1 LSDPRTVV
9 APVTA
14 VLAVLLAA
22 WALSGCAT
30 SPRYRRPP
38 DPTQTRYL
46 DPASLP
52 PVHTAAP
59 VPHVSMGKGPPER
72 WWTLLGSAEIDRL
85 VMLALQNN
93 RSLAAAKAH
102 LAAAREHLRAARG
115 AWYPQVDAGA
125 DVQRTRFGATV
136 LGPLAK
142 DFPPFS
148 AYAAGVE
155 VSYDF
160 DFFGSTSS
168 RVEQAAASA
177 QYESAQLDAAAL
189 SVSGN
194 VVIGALQVAALRAQI
209 RVAVQIVADDEHT
222 LGLIRAA
229 REAGAVT
236 EIDVLSAQSQAD
248 HDRTLL
254 PPLHQQLS
262 VAQDVLA
269 VLIGVAPSDET
280 PHEVELA
287 TLKLADNL
295 PVALPSELV
304 RRRPDIDAAEAQLH
318 EAGAAVGIAT
328 ANLYPNFTLTA
339 RLGGEGLLGGGP
351 SETAWNLLGGLTAPI
366 FHGGALSAERR
377 AAQDEYQAAFAAY
390 QQTVLNAFGQVAD
403 ALQAL
408 DNDAELLSA
417 QQRALDSA
425 GASLNLTRQAYKAG
439 NAGYTQVLDAER
451 LHQQAELGRVQADGQ
466 RYIDIVKLLLAAGGR
481 TDVAPNDGSRLGVS
495 SVTEF
500 NRGSFNGN
508 RCDIDS
514 ERGVVSFVSR

>member
-1 LSDPRTVV
+1 LSDLRTVV
-9 APVTA
+9 APVA
-14 VLAVLLAA
+14 AALAVLLATGA
-22 WALSGCAT
+22 SSGCAT
-30 SPRYRRPP
+30 SPRYRRPA

-46 DPASLP
+46 DPANLP
-52 PVHTAAP
+52 PVQTAAP
-59 VPHVSMGKGPPER
+59 VPHVSMGKRPPER
-72 WWTLLGSAEIDRL
+72 WWTLLGSADIDRL

-93 RSLAAAKAH
+93 RSLTAANAH

-125 DVQRTRFGATV
+125 GAQRTRFGATV

-148 AYAAGVE
+148 AYAAGAE

-160 DFFGSTSS
+160 DFFGSTRS

-177 QYESAQLDAAAL
+177 QYESAQLEAAAL

-194 VVIGALQVAALRAQI
+194 VVIEALQVAALRAQV
-209 RVAVQIVADDEHT
+209 RVAEQIVADDEHM

-229 REAGAVT
+229 REAGAVSQ
-236 EIDVLSAQSQAD
+236 IDVLSAQSQAD

-254 PPLHQQLS
+254 PPLQQQLS

-269 VLIGVAPSDET
+269 VLLGAAPADGT
-280 PHEVELA
+280 PHEVELGTIRPA
-287 TLKLADNL
+287 ADL

-339 RLGGEGLLGGGP
+339 RLAGEGLLNGGP

-377 AAQDEYQAAFAAY
+377 AAQDDYQAAFAAY
-390 QQTVLNAFGQVAD
+390 QQTVLNAFGQVAA

-408 DNDAELLSA
+408 VNDAELLSA

-425 GASLNLTRQAYKAG
+425 GASLTLTRQAYKAG

-466 RYIDIVKLLLAAGGR
+466 RSIDMAKLLLAAGGR
-481 TDVAPNDGSRLGVS
+481 TGVAPNDASQLA
-495 SVTEF
+495 F
-500 NRGSFNGN
+500 HP
-508 RCDIDS
+508 
-514 ERGVVSFVSR
+514 

>member
-1 LSDPRTVV
+1 MSDPRTIV
-9 APVTA
+9 ARVTA
-14 VLAVLLAA
+14 ALAVLLAA

-30 SPRYRRPP
+30 SPRYRRPA

-46 DPASLP
+46 DPANLP
-52 PVHTAAP
+52 PVQTAAS
-59 VPHVSMGKGPPER
+59 VPHVSMGKGPAER
-72 WWTLLGSAEIDRL
+72 WWTLLGSADIDRL

-93 RSLAAAKAH
+93 RSLAGAKAH

-115 AWYPQVDAGA
+115 AWYPQLDAGA
-125 DVQRTRFGATV
+125 GAQRTRFGATV

-160 DFFGSTSS
+160 DFFGSTKS
-168 RVEQAAASA
+168 RVDEAAASA
-177 QYESAQLDAAAL
+177 QYESAQLGAAAL

-194 VVIGALQVAALRAQI
+194 VVIEALQVAALRAQI
-209 RVAVQIVADDEHT
+209 RVAQQIVADDELM

-229 REAGAVT
+229 REAGAVSQ
-236 EIDVLSAQSQAD
+236 IDVLSAQSQAD

-254 PPLHQQLS
+254 PPLQQQLS

-269 VLIGVAPSDET
+269 VLLGAAPSVGT

-287 TLKLADNL
+287 TLRPADDL

-304 RRRPDIDAAEAQLH
+304 RLRPDIDAAEAQLH
-318 EAGAAVGIAT
+318 AAGAAVGIAT

-339 RLGGEGLLGGGP
+339 RLGGEGLLDGGP
-351 SETAWNLLGGLTAPI
+351 SETAWNLVGGLTAPI
-366 FHGGALSAERR
+366 FHGGALRAERR

-390 QQTVLNAFGQVAD
+390 QQTVLNAFGQVAA

-408 DNDAELLSA
+408 VNDAELLSA

-425 GASLNLTRQAYKAG
+425 GASLTLTRQAYKAG
-439 NAGYTQVLDAER
+439 NAGYVQVLDAER
-451 LHQQAELGRVQADGQ
+451 LHSQAELGRVQADGQ
-466 RYIDIVKLLLAAGGR
+466 RYIDMAKLLLATGGR
-481 TDVAPNDGSRLGVS
+481 TDIAPNDASRL
-495 SVTEF
+495 
-500 NRGSFNGN
+500 SFHP
-508 RCDIDS
+508 
-514 ERGVVSFVSR
+514 